1 MRRHGAHMVAHSCL
15 LVLTILVDWW
25 LAYGGRTIELY
36 KFARRVVSICASS
49 SDCERNWST
58 FEFLSELVKLFNS
71 IRHYFFILSYSS
83 VTFISTCRCI
93 TKRGIG

>member
-1 MRRHGAHMVAHSCL
+1 MVAHSCL

-36 KFARRVVSICASS
+36 KFARCVVTLCASS

-58 FEFLSELVKLFNS
+58 FEFLSELVKLFNF
-71 IRHYFFILSYSS
+71 YLPLLFYPQL
-83 VTFISTCRCI
+83 FISYFYFHL
-93 TKRGIG
+93 